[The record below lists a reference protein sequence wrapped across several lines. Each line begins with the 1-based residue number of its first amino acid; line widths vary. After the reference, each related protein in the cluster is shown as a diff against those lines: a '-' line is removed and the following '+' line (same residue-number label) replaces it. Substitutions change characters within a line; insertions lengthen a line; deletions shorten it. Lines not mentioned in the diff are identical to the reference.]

1 MAFQIAATKSQL
13 SGPPP
18 VPTDIYTLTVAGFKP
33 RVAKSGTSL
42 NYNGEFTVTG
52 APDPLLNGRKIF
64 FSLNT
69 SFATAIRDF
78 VHATGNEMEK
88 TIVTN
93 DAGVPEDAWVMPG
106 IFENQAQFPQE
117 PEKWGAYRGPL
128 TNATFKAE
136 VVLTDYQGKPKNEIR
151 AFFCTLP
158 NCAVN
163 EPDMKH
169 STNLIKS

>member
-1 MAFQIAATKSQL
+1 MPFQIAATKAQL
-13 SGPPP
+13 SGPTP
-18 VPTDIYTLTVAGFKP
+18 VPTNIYTLQVTGFKP
-33 RVAKSGTSL
+33 KIAKSGISL

-52 APDPLLNGRKIF
+52 DPEFDGRKIF

-78 VHATGNEMEK
+78 VHATGNEMELT
-88 TIVTN
+88 TIHN
-93 DAGVPEDAWVMPG
+93 DETGVDEEAYVMPG
-106 IFENQAQFPQE
+106 IFENQDQFPQE

-136 VVLTDYQGKPKNEIR
+136 IVLTSYQGKPKNEIR
-151 AFFCTLP
+151 AFFCTVAG
-158 NCAVN
+158 CAEK

-169 STNLIKS
+169 STNLIKN

>member
-18 VPTDIYTLTVAGFKP
+18 VPTNVYTLQLVGFKP
-33 RVAKSGTSL
+33 KVAKSGISL
-42 NYNGEFTVTG
+42 NYNAEFAITG
-52 APDPLLNGRKIF
+52 DPQYDGRKIF

-78 VHATGNEMEK
+78 VHATGNEME
-88 TIVTN
+88 VVQVEN
-93 DAGVPEDAWVMPG
+93 PESHELEEAYVMPG
-106 IFENQAQFPQE
+106 IFENADQFPQE

-136 VVLTDYQGKPKNEIR
+136 VVLTSYQGKPKNEIR
-151 AFFCTLP
+151 QFFCTVP
-158 NCAVN
+158 DCATK
-163 EPDMKH
+163 EPDMRH
-169 STNLIKS
+169 STSLIKS